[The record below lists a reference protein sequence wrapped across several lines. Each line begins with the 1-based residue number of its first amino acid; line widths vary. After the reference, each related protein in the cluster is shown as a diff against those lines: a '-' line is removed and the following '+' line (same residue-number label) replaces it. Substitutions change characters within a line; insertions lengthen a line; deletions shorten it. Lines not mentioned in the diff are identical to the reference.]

1 MGYNRVDGE
10 LVKYKIKE
18 GKVKRE
24 EEIEKVLPTIETK
37 EELEIVIPTFVIKI
51 KQVEEDEIVHKKEKL
66 NGIPKLM

>member
-24 EEIEKVLPTIETK
+24 EEVEKVLPTIETK
-37 EELEIVIPTFVIKI
+37 EELEIVIPTFVIKL